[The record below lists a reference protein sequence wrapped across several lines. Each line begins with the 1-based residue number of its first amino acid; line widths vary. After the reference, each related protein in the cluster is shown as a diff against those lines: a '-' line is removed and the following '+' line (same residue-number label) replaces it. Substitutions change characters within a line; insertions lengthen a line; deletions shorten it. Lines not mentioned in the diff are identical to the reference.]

1 MQTIISFLQ
10 DNTVAAFWIMAAI
23 VFFITQA
30 VKLPIKAATKR
41 LKESTRKKVNS
52 IILLLP
58 FAFGVG
64 IEVLYNKYITHDALD
79 IVAGI
84 ILGGQSI
91 AFYGI
96 IERFFN
102 VKIKNPY
109 ETDEGKVTLDAVND
123 AVSDGK
129 VTGGEVAD
137 IITNVTTAGKF
148 GATIKEK
155 IKKLFTIKKKS
166 KEEKEKTASESD
178 ALKTFLDNIG
188 K

>member
-1 MQTIISFLQ
+1 MDAVINFLAT
-10 DNTVAAFWIMAAI
+10 NTVAAFWIMAAI
-23 VFFITQA
+23 VFIITQ
-30 VKLPIKAATKR
+30 VIKLPIKAATKK

-58 FAFGVG
+58 FAFGIG
-64 IEVLYNKYITHDALD
+64 IELLYCQYITKTAFD
-79 IVAGI
+79 IVQGI

-96 IERFFN
+96 IERFFS
-102 VKIKNPY
+102 VKIANPY
-109 ETDEGKVTLDAVND
+109 ETEEGKAVLDAVN
-123 AVSDGK
+123 ASVSDGK
-129 VTGGEVAD
+129 VTAEEITEVIETAAPEGES
-137 IITNVTTAGKF
+137 

-166 KEEKEKTASESD
+166 KEENNASESD
-178 ALKTFLDNIG
+178 ALKNFLDNIG